1 METMLP
7 RTLAVMLCLLG
18 LAACANV
25 GTRPGTAYD
34 RIDDTLRSA
43 AASQRSPR
51 PEAVDRA
58 LLAPPPEA
66 AKPAPPAE
74 PRFDLVVNNAPAGQV
89 FMAIVSGTR
98 YSMLLPPEVSGTLTV
113 NLKNVTVREALD
125 TIRELYGYEYRMQGT
140 RIFIQPVALQ
150 TRVFQINYLAGS
162 RQGRSDVRVTSG
174 SIAAVASNGGQ
185 PVGAPPLPATGTSTQ
200 NIAQESSRI
209 VTESQSDFWGEVT
222 QALRTLVGAEGG
234 RNVVVS
240 PQTGVIVVRA
250 FPSEQRNVESYLRA
264 TRLVLERQV
273 MLEAKIVEVEL
284 RDGYQAGVNWAA
296 FASGGNHRLSAGTIS
311 PGTLLRNEGSLVTGA
326 AGINQPDQGFSDPAL
341 AADPGSS
348 LVTAARNIGGLF
360 GLAFQTSSFAA
371 ILQFLETQ
379 GGVQV
384 LSSPRIATLNNQK
397 AVLKVGTDDF
407 FVTNVSTTTTTTTTG
422 TVATPT
428 ITTQPFFSGIALDV
442 MPQIDEDGNIILHVH
457 PSVSNVT
464 EKTKI
469 VNLGALG
476 IFTLPLASSTVNETD
491 SVVRVQ
497 DGHIVAIGGLMKHE
511 QADDRSQV
519 PIVGDVPLVGEL
531 FRQTSRA
538 YSKSELVI
546 LLKPTVIQNEGDWH
560 RGLGEVQ
567 DRMSGYDPR
576 VGRN

>member
-1 METMLP
+1 MDTKLP
-7 RTLAVMLCLLG
+7 RTLVAILCLLG

-25 GTRPGTAYD
+25 GTRPGAAYE
-34 RIDDTLRSA
+34 RIDETLRSA
-43 AASQRSPR
+43 AVSRPSPR
-51 PEAVDRA
+51 PEAVNRA

-140 RIFIQPVALQ
+140 RIFIQAVALQ
-150 TRVFQINYLAGS
+150 TRVFQINYLMGS
-162 RQGRSDVRVTSG
+162 RQGRTDVRVTSG
-174 SIAAVASNGGQ
+174 SIATAAPNAGQ
-185 PVGAPPLPATGTSTQ
+185 PVGAAPLLTTGATSQ
-200 NIAQESSRI
+200 NVAQESSRI

-222 QALRTLVGAEGG
+222 QALRAIVGAEGG

-250 FPSEQRNVESYLRA
+250 FPSELRNVEGYLRA
-264 TRLVLERQV
+264 TRLVIERQV
-273 MLEAKIVEVEL
+273 MLEAKIVEVAL

-296 FASGGNHRLSAGTIS
+296 FDTGSNHRLSTGMIS
-311 PGTLLRNEGSLVTGA
+311 PGTLLRNDGTLVTGA
-326 AGINQPDQGFSDPAL
+326 SGINQPDQGFSDSAL
-341 AADPGSS
+341 AASPGSS

-360 GLAFQTSSFAA
+360 GLAFQTSNFAA

-407 FVTNVSTTTTTTTTG
+407 FVTNISTTTTTTTTG
-422 TVATPT
+422 SIATPT

-442 MPQIDEDGNIILHVH
+442 MPQIDEANNIILHVH

-476 IFTLPLASSTVNETD
+476 IFTLPLASSTVNQTD

-497 DGHIVAIGGLMKHE
+497 DGHIVAIGGLMKYE
-511 QADDRSQV
+511 QADDRSQM
-519 PIVGDVPLVGEL
+519 PIVGDVPVVGEL

-538 YSKSELVI
+538 YTKRELVI
-546 LLKPTVIQNEGDWH
+546 LIKPTVIQSESDWQ
-560 RGLGEVQ
+560 RGLGETH
-567 DRMSGYDPR
+567 DRISGFDPR
-576 VGRN
+576 PARD

>member
-1 METMLP
+1 MDTKLP
-7 RTLAVMLCLLG
+7 RTLLAILCLLG

-25 GTRPGTAYD
+25 GTRPGAAYE
-34 RIDDTLRSA
+34 RIDETLRSA
-43 AASQRSPR
+43 AVSRPSPR

-58 LLAPPPEA
+58 LLAPPPAA

-74 PRFDLVVNNAPAGQV
+74 PRFDLV
-89 FMAIVSGTR
+89 
-98 YSMLLPPEVSGTLTV
+98 VSGTLTV

-125 TIRELYGYEYRMQGT
+125 TIRELYGYEYRVQGT
-140 RIFIQPVALQ
+140 RIFIQAVALQ
-150 TRVFQINYLAGS
+150 TRVFQINYLMGS
-162 RQGRSDVRVTSG
+162 RQGRTDVRVTSG
-174 SIAAVASNGGQ
+174 SIATAAPNAGQ
-185 PVGAPPLPATGTSTQ
+185 PVGAAPLSTTGATSQ
-200 NIAQESSRI
+200 NVAQESSRI

-222 QALRTLVGAEGG
+222 QALRAIVGAEGG

-250 FPSEQRNVESYLRA
+250 FPSELRNVEGYLRA
-264 TRLVLERQV
+264 TRLVIERQV
-273 MLEAKIVEVEL
+273 MLEAKIVEVAL

-296 FASGGNHRLSAGTIS
+296 FDTGNNHRLSTGMIS
-311 PGTLLRNEGSLVTGA
+311 PGTLLRNDGTLVTGA
-326 AGINQPDQGFSDPAL
+326 SGINQPDQGFSDSAL
-341 AADPGSS
+341 ASSPGSS

-360 GLAFQTSSFAA
+360 GLAFQTSNFAA

-407 FVTNVSTTTTTTTTG
+407 FVTNISTTTTTTTTG
-422 TVATPT
+422 SIATPT

-442 MPQIDEDGNIILHVH
+442 MPQIDEANNIILHVH

-497 DGHIVAIGGLMKHE
+497 DGHIVAIGGLMKYE
-511 QADDRSQV
+511 QADDRSQM
-519 PIVGDVPLVGEL
+519 PIVGDVPVVGEL

-538 YSKSELVI
+538 YSKRELVI
-546 LLKPTVIQNEGDWH
+546 LIKPTVIQSESDWQ
-560 RGLGEVQ
+560 RGLGETH
-567 DRMSGYDPR
+567 DRISGFDPR
-576 VGRN
+576 PARD